1 MLKSFFVSVLIL
13 LCVVVLETAILSNML
28 FLPAVPDVLLI
39 VSLYLSLHNG
49 KVFGVSSG
57 FVSGLFLDFLS
68 VSPFGLHCLLRTIIG
83 YVMGIFNKTLNM
95 NGIFLPI
102 LIGFVATLMKVLF
115 VFIISVFFPDSVVPY
130 SLLSKA
136 FLFELCAN
144 SILTPLV
151 FKFLSLFSGMILLD
165 PEKVS

>member
-1 MLKSFFVSVLIL
+1 MFKSFFVSVLIL
-13 LCVVVLETAILSNML
+13 LCVVIFETAILSNLL
-28 FLPAVPDVLLI
+28 FLPAVPDLLLI
-39 VSLYLSLHNG
+39 VSLYLSVHNG
-49 KVFGVSSG
+49 KIFGVSSG

-102 LIGFVATLMKVLF
+102 LIGFIATLIKVLLVF
-115 VFIISVFFPDSVVPY
+115 VISVFFPDSVIPY
-130 SLLSKA
+130 SIFSKA

-151 FKFLSLFSGMILLD
+151 FKFLGSFSGMILLE